1 MTTQK
6 IVHTEQYGIVRM
18 SEKRKEQSPYIDRW
32 RSPEVVFAVYANRLH
47 PVSLGTDALADYWK
61 LRTGVALYD
70 VPERPISIQGPDAV
84 RLLER
89 VFTRPIAPIRRW
101 RGVYGLACLPD
112 GGILMDGVLMR
123 LADDHFWYVQADGDI
138 ENWMAAHG
146 VGMDV
151 TVSDPGS
158 RVLQIQG
165 PRSHEVLAAASGAPV
180 PDDFGYFA
188 AQMFDLGGQELLV
201 SNSGWTG
208 ELGVEIYGHA
218 GLDHLALWDHLM
230 RCGEPFGMTMAA
242 GDSMGPR
249 RIEAGILDNRTDFD
263 RTMTPFAAGLGR
275 FVDFDNPDFIGR
287 TALLETGHEQ
297 LLFGVRCGGGQPMA
311 GDEVLVDGE
320 VVGHVTVG
328 DWSPTLEAGIGFVRF
343 RAPTPGGWL
352 GRAVAV
358 RGMSGEFAGDVV
370 ALPFFDPEKR
380 LPRGLPLD
388 EDRPTLTSDGFVLPD
403 E

>member
-1 MTTQK
+1 MVSAQK
-6 IVHTEQYGIVRM
+6 IVHAEQYGIVRM
-18 SEKRKEQSPYIDRW
+18 SEKRREQSPFIERW
-32 RSPEVVFAVYANRLH
+32 ASPDVVFAVYANRLH
-47 PVSLGTDALADYWK
+47 PVSLGTDPLADYWK
-61 LRTGVALYD
+61 LRRGVMLYD
-70 VPERPISIQGPDAV
+70 VPERPVSIQGPDAV

-138 ENWMAAHG
+138 ENWLAAHG

-151 TVSDPGS
+151 VVSDPGS

-188 AQMFDLGGQELLV
+188 VKMFDLGGQELLV

-208 ELGVEIYGHA
+208 ELGIEIYGHA

-230 RCGEPFGMTMAA
+230 RCGEPFEMTMGA

-249 RIEAGILDNRTDFD
+249 RVEAGILDNLTDFD
-263 RTMTPFAAGLGR
+263 RTMTPFAAGLGQ
-275 FVDFDNPDFIGR
+275 FVNFDNPDFIGR
-287 TALLETGHEQ
+287 AALLEAGRDQ
-297 LLFGVRCGGGQPMA
+297 LLFGVRCGDGQPVA
-311 GDEVLVDGE
+311 GDDVLVDGE
-320 VVGHVTVG
+320 VIGHMTVG
-328 DWSPTLEAGIGFVRF
+328 DWSPTLQAGIGYVRF
-343 RAPTPGGWL
+343 DAPAEGGWR
-352 GRAVAV
+352 GRAVVV
-358 RGMSGEFAGDVV
+358 RGASGEFPGEVV
-370 ALPFFDPEKR
+370 ELPFFDPEKR

-388 EDRPTLTSDGFVLPD
+388 PMP
-403 E
+403 

>member
-1 MTTQK
+1 MTAQK

-18 SEKRKEQSPYIDRW
+18 SEKRKEQSPFIERW
-32 RSPEVVFAVYANRLH
+32 GAPEVVFAVYANRLY
-47 PVSLGTDALADYWK
+47 PVSLGTDPMADYWK
-61 LRTGVALYD
+61 LRTGVLLYD
-70 VPERPISIQGPDAV
+70 VPERPVSIQGPDAV

-89 VFTRPIAPIRRW
+89 VFTRPIAPMHRW

-138 ENWMAAHG
+138 ENWLAAHA

-151 TVSDPGS
+151 EVSDPGS

-165 PRSHEVLAAASGAPV
+165 PKSHAVLAAASGAPV

-188 AQMFDLGGQELLV
+188 VKMFNFGGQELLV

-208 ELGVEIYGHA
+208 ELGIEIYGHA

-230 RCGEPFGMTMAA
+230 QCGEPFGMTMGA

-249 RIEAGILDNRTDFD
+249 RVEAGILDNRTDID

-275 FVDFDNPDFIGR
+275 FVNFDNPHFIGR
-287 TALLETGHEQ
+287 AALIEAGRDQ
-297 LLFGVRCGGGQPMA
+297 LLFGVTCADGQPVA
-311 GDEVLVDGE
+311 GDQLLVDGE
-320 VVGHVTVG
+320 VVGQVTVG
-328 DWSPTLEAGIGFVRF
+328 DWSPTLEVGIGYARF
-343 RAPTPGGWL
+343 DGPIEGGWL
-352 GRAVAV
+352 GRRAVV
-358 RGMSGEFAGDVV
+358 RGTRGEFAGDVV
-370 ALPFFDPEKR
+370 DLPFFDGDKR

-388 EDRPTLTSDGFVLPD
+388 
-403 E
+403 